1 MAIQVK
7 AIYPPKMRP
16 DLYKQAMIAEL
27 GRQSDQVLR
36 LYLATTRTWKHKPKF
51 RVDFKYGNEPVRE
64 GGGAAFAV
72 MTDDEIFHYVDQGT
86 KGPYPIPRVARP
98 GKRLAFRTKYRA
110 KTRRRV
116 LGSGAGGSSG
126 DLVRPTQVMHPGI
139 KARQFTQEIQKRR
152 RAPFFRAMK
161 EAHLKGLRLAKR
173 G

>member
-7 AIYPPKMRP
+7 AIYPPNMRS

-36 LYLATTRTWKHKPKF
+36 LYLATTRTWKRQPKF

-72 MTDDEIFHYVDQGT
+72 TTDDEIFHYVDQGT
-86 KGPYPIPRVARP
+86 RPHIIKARHAAA
-98 GKRLAFRTKYRA
+98 LAFQTGFTA
-110 KTRRRV
+110 KTRRRI
-116 LGSGAGGSSG
+116 LGSRSGRRSGGI
-126 DLVRPTQVMHPGI
+126 VRPKQVMHPGTQ
-139 KARQFTQEIQKRR
+139 ARQFTQEIQKRR